1 MARTI
6 DIGSKTYYAEM
17 ALKWCMEYF
26 GLCDRKRRKLK
37 FRVSERNRKSGNF
50 DIYGNYCFYRNEI
63 LSTQEC

>member
-17 ALKWCMEYF
+17 ALKWCKEFF
-26 GLCDRKRRKLK
+26 GPCDRKRRKLK

-50 DIYGNYCFYRNEI
+50 DIYGNYCFYRN
-63 LSTQEC
+63 